1 MAATI
6 RGMFAR
12 LTIYENVDLALA
24 DRVRDF
30 MAATEPDPFA
40 GLPGYRG
47 SMTLVDRDGARLVGI
62 GFYHSAG
69 EAAEADA
76 LLVATYEQARTQVA
90 EDIRAALDMQPDT
103 VGVYEV
109 VEGA

>member
-1 MAATI
+1 
-6 RGMFAR
+6 MFAR

-30 MAATEPDPFA
+30 MAATETDPFA

-47 SMTLVDRDGARLVGI
+47 SMTLVDRVSARLVGI
-62 GFYHSAG
+62 GLYDSAG

-76 LLVATYEQARTQVA
+76 MLAAVYEEARTQVP
-90 EDIRAALDMQPDT
+90 EDLRAALDMQPDT